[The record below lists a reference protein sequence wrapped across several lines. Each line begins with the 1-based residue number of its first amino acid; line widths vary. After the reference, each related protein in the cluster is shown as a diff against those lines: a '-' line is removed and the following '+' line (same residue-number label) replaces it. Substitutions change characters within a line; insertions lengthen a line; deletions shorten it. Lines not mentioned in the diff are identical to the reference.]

1 MRIKRTFF
9 LAALIEVVIIS
20 GCACPKRNIQ
30 QHEKPIQVEIA
41 TNESQKAKPNPI
53 EEKGNLFR
61 ESWTKLRTGMTV
73 GELTRLF
80 GSELGLSYCNQPSAC
95 QWSPKLTY
103 YGFPEIKAEI
113 TFKFE
118 GGKLTDW
125 SPKVLP
131 PK

>member
-1 MRIKRTFF
+1 MIKKEFF
-9 LAALIEVVIIS
+9 LVALVEVAILS
-20 GCACPKRNIQ
+20 GCACRQGNLKQ
-30 QHEKPIQVEIA
+30 EEKPVAVVAVKNDSQQV
-41 TNESQKAKPNPI
+41 KLNPI

-125 SPKVLP
+125 LPKVLP

>member
-1 MRIKRTFF
+1 MHGAEACGIRKISRETMRIKRTFF

-61 ESWTKLRTGMTV
+61 VS
-73 GELTRLF
+73 
-80 GSELGLSYCNQPSAC
+80 Q
-95 QWSPKLTY
+95 
-103 YGFPEIKAEI
+103 
-113 TFKFE
+113 
-118 GGKLTDW
+118 
-125 SPKVLP
+125 
-131 PK
+131 